1 MGGLQHWAE
10 MAWLLLGLTIE
21 PLVGTGWAI
30 FLLLFMN
37 GLRKWSSGHVGPPF
51 LAVEALFSVYRGD
64 HWPRSVT
71 IESSLKSG
79 CNLRHESV

>member
-30 FLLLFMN
+30 FLN

-51 LAVEALFSVYRGD
+51 LAVKLFSQSIG
-64 HWPRSVT
+64 VT
-71 IESSLKSG
+71 IG
-79 CNLRHESV
+79 QDP

>member
-30 FLLLFMN
+30 FLLLCMN
-37 GLRKWSSGHVGPPF
+37 GLRKWSSGHVGP
-51 LAVEALFSVYRGD
+51 AVKLFSQSVG
-64 HWPRSVT
+64 VT
-71 IESSLKSG
+71 IG
-79 CNLRHESV
+79 QDP